1 MIYLNQNNFEGF
13 KKFKFLNVM
22 QIAAYKAQGK
32 QPPAGLVQKIK
43 SHEQNMMAIQN
54 RLKQGGKQAVTGIN
68 LFINLFV
75 YI

>member
-1 MIYLNQNNFEGF
+1 
-13 KKFKFLNVM
+13 M